1 MSVDIEYRSE
11 TILAKRSK
19 MIQKETFFNSEQTF
33 CKFIFSTSPLQD
45 HLWNTEGPF
54 QLHHGNKDR
63 ERVRERERERVGSR
77 VFFPS
82 FVAKV
87 FIAGHNAPVKHMW
100 ARRDLLWMER
110 DERGREGERDLF
122 KGRCSLTL
130 SFSYN
135 HTHTLSESVF
145 LAQRAHLS
153 VYKLR

>member
-1 MSVDIEYRSE
+1 MSVDIEYRSA

-87 FIAGHNAPVKHMW
+87 FIAGRNAPVKPMW

-110 DERGREGERDLF
+110 DERGRERETCLKDVALSLSL
-122 KGRCSLTL
+122 SLTI
-130 SFSYN
+130 
-135 HTHTLSESVF
+135 THTLSESVF

>member
-110 DERGREGERDLF
+110 DERGRERETCLKDVALSLSL
-122 KGRCSLTL
+122 SLTI
-130 SFSYN
+130 
-135 HTHTLSESVF
+135 THTLSESVF

>member
-1 MSVDIEYRSE
+1 MSVCHNAAMSVDIEYRSA

-63 ERVRERERERVGSR
+63 ERVRERERERERERVGSR

-87 FIAGHNAPVKHMW
+87 FIAGHNAPVKHM
-100 ARRDLLWMER
+100 
-110 DERGREGERDLF
+110 
-122 KGRCSLTL
+122 
-130 SFSYN
+130 
-135 HTHTLSESVF
+135 
-145 LAQRAHLS
+145 
-153 VYKLR
+153 

>member
-1 MSVDIEYRSE
+1 MSVDIEYRSA

-63 ERVRERERERVGSR
+63 ERVRERERVGSR

-110 DERGREGERDLF
+110 DERGRERETCLKDVALSLSL
-122 KGRCSLTL
+122 SLTI
-130 SFSYN
+130 
-135 HTHTLSESVF
+135 THTLSESVF

>member
-1 MSVDIEYRSE
+1 MPQWVSTLNIGQRQFWRNGQ
-11 TILAKRSK
+11 KWSK
-19 MIQKETFFNSEQTF
+19 K
-33 CKFIFSTSPLQD
+33 KLFSTQNRLFVN
-45 HLWNTEGPF
+45 LFF
-54 QLHHGNKDR
+54 QRLHCKIISGTLKGRFNCTTVTKTAR
-63 ERVRERERERVGSR
+63 EWERERERVGSR

-110 DERGREGERDLF
+110 DERGRERETCLKDVALSLSL
-122 KGRCSLTL
+122 SLTI
-130 SFSYN
+130 
-135 HTHTLSESVF
+135 THTLSESVF